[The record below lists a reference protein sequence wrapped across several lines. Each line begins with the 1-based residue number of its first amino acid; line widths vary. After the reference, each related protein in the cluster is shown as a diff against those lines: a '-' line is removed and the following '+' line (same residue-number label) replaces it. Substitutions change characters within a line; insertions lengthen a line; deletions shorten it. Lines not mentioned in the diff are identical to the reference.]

1 MKKSEFI
8 RLLEEHSGSE
18 FQEERNRLIEE
29 HKELAIEIV
38 RDSIR
43 EIVQHFSEM
52 MDRSVEHDIEEKI
65 EGMVEFPEV
74 QDYLKR
80 F

>member
-1 MKKSEFI
+1 MNKNELI
-8 RLLEEHSGSE
+8 RWLEEHSGSE

>member
-1 MKKSEFI
+1 MNKSELI
-8 RLLEEHSGSE
+8 KWLEEHPGWE
-18 FQEERNRLIEE
+18 FEKERNRLIEE
-29 HKELAIEIV
+29 HKELALEIV

-43 EIVQHFSEM
+43 DIVQNFCEM
-52 MDRSVEHDIEEKI
+52 MDKSVEHDIEEKI